1 MRAAD
6 AYAAGYTGLGVTV
19 GVVDSGIYIAH
30 PEFADGRVKP
40 LTITGTFGSDGY
52 YFMNGSGAPD
62 DRSPQLS
69 FFDKGEPYT
78 VPGTYDPAVN
88 DPHGT
93 HVTGSIAAS
102 RNGVGM
108 HGVAFDASVYV
119 ANTHTTDEGNYG
131 ANADYAYFKNAYGSL
146 AAAGARA
153 INSSWGSPPPT
164 DNYNTIP
171 GLRQAYT
178 KFDGQL
184 GYVDALSD
192 VAKQYGI
199 IQVFAA
205 GNTGWDNPNVRS
217 SLPYF
222 RPEIEKNWLAVGAA
236 DRGINKSTDP
246 DDVILA
252 GFSNRAGVAK
262 YWYVVAPG
270 EDINSTVPTYTRS
283 AVWNANEWGID
294 PNHQTGYTTVG
305 GTSMAAPH
313 ATGALAVIMQ
323 RYPYMTNTQARDVLL
338 TTAYHR
344 DAVDGVPDANPNAPN
359 AVWGWGL
366 IDLDKAMRG
375 PGQFLGSVAANLPA
389 GVKDTWSNDIS
400 EDALIQRKQE
410 NDAEAATWAT
420 RKATLDSRLQTPV
433 LTAGL
438 PASRTALDG
447 VVSALRNGSES
458 GITNAIKAA
467 NDDPV
472 ANQVLATFIR
482 SNGYD
487 SVWPLTDPA
496 YASART
502 DVGNLLNSYISGL
515 TSADYDST
523 IAQIVRDWQNESRFE
538 PLRIAAFADIPTQ
551 GSLIKLGDGT
561 LTLSG
566 TNTFSGGVT
575 FAGGTLS
582 VARDANLGAAGGP
595 LAFDGGTLQITGT
608 AFTATT
614 RPITWGQNGGG
625 LDIADPANTFT
636 LAQALSGPGGLT
648 KLGAGTLAL
657 AGTNTYTGATTLAEG
672 TLLAQGGQAIG
683 DLSAVTIAAGA
694 TLALADGETIGS
706 LAGQGR
712 VALVSARLTAGGDN
726 TSTTF
731 AGTLDGTGGLTK
743 AGAGTLTLTGASTYT
758 GGTTIAAGTLS
769 AANAAALGTSVA
781 TVTAGGTLD
790 VNSVTLANALTLAGT
805 GAGGVGALT
814 GTGTAG
820 VSGAITLA
828 GNAALGGSGTLTL
841 SGTIGD
847 GGNGYGLSK
856 VGTGTAILTGANTY
870 TGTTTIS
877 GGTLALAGAGSLSAA
892 SGVALATGARFDI
905 AGLAGA
911 GTTIAGLVDTA
922 AGQAGTVTL
931 GSKTLTLAD
940 ASGSFGGSIAGTG
953 GLTLTA
959 GTQTLTGTS
968 TYSGRTTIA
977 GGTLALA
984 GAGSLGAASGV
995 ALATGARFDIAG
1007 LAGAGTTIASLS
1019 DTAAGQAGTVALGA
1033 KTLTIASAS
1042 GSFGGGISGT
1052 GSLSLTGGTQALTGA
1067 STYSGGTTIAAGA
1080 LSVANAAALGTGAA
1094 TVAAAATLD
1103 VNSVT
1108 IANTLTLAGTGAGG
1122 VGALTGTGT
1131 AGVSGAITLAGNAA
1145 LGGSGTLTLS
1155 GPIGDGGN
1163 GYGLSKIGTGTA
1175 ILTGASSYTGATTIW
1190 GGTLALAGAGSLGA
1204 SGVALAAGARF
1215 DIAGLA
1221 GAGTTIAGLADA
1233 AGEAGTVTLGSKT
1246 LTLADAS
1253 GSFSGSIAGTGGL
1266 SLTGGRQILT
1276 GTSTY
1281 TGATTV
1287 ADATLEIDGVLSASE
1302 VTVRRGGTLSGT
1314 GKIGDPLIE
1323 AGGRLA
1329 PGSAAAIGTL
1339 AIHGPLTFA
1348 PGAFYTVRITPTAN
1362 DRTDVTGPVTIQ
1374 GGTVQVLAG
1383 SGTYTP
1389 ALRYTLLTATG
1400 GITGTFTSLQ
1410 TTSNLAFLT
1419 PSLSYETHGIALGF
1433 AQTAPLTSVATSPNQ
1448 ARIAGALNGTGPTVT
1463 STPTT
1468 AGGAP
1473 AVTTSVSAT
1482 GTVTTAVSTGT
1493 GTTTVVSSPAAQV
1506 TTALLNQTASGAVR
1520 ALNSLSGEI
1529 QGSAASVRAQ
1539 TAVAAQ
1545 GSLLEHLR
1553 FGAGPAGGLGLTGA
1567 AGQRFAPGTTLTAGY
1582 AALTPDEPATGL
1594 VPVRPLAPRYAVWG
1608 QAFGVFG
1615 SSDATRN
1622 TARLT
1627 RETGGFVLGAETGP
1641 GVLGDGL
1648 GAVLDGWRFGVAGGT
1663 SVTQFDATTRQ
1674 SSGRIEGSFGGA
1686 YINGTLGPVQVR
1698 LGALY
1703 GRDALDTRRTV
1714 LFPGFSQAVSGRAG
1728 GSTLQGFGEI
1738 GYRIGGAER
1747 YVEPFVGGAVLRMRR
1762 DGFTETGGSAALAAF
1777 GRTDLIETATAGVQ
1791 AQAVVA
1797 DLFGGAGPLL
1807 AQGLIGYRRA
1817 FGDVAP
1823 AALVTFR
1830 GSTAFRTAGAPLAP
1844 DAAVASAGLDWAVA
1858 RGTVVGLSY
1867 DGQLGVRTREHA
1879 IKASLSYRW

>member
-1 MRAAD
+1 MSLAALGWSGSNLAWAQTSLSADPNAWRTPEYRADWGLEAMRAAD

-19 GVVDSGIYIAH
+19 GVVDSGLYSAH
-30 PEFADGRVKP
+30 PEFADGRVTP

-52 YFMNGSGAPD
+52 YFMDGSGAPAD
-62 DRSPQLS
+62 LSPQPS
-69 FFDKGEPYT
+69 FFSRGEAYT
-78 VPGTYDPAVN
+78 IPGTYDPAVN

-93 HVTGSIAAS
+93 HVSGSIAAA
-102 RNGVGM
+102 RNGNGM
-108 HGVAFDASVYV
+108 HGVAFDATVYV
-119 ANTHTTDEGNYG
+119 ANTHATDESIYG

-153 INSSWGSPPPT
+153 LNSSWGSPPPT
-164 DNYNTIP
+164 DNYNTLP

-178 KFDGQL
+178 EFDGRL
-184 GYVDALSD
+184 SYVDAVSD

-222 RPEIEKNWLAVGAA
+222 RPDIEKNWLAVGAA
-236 DRGINKSTDP
+236 GRGANGSTAPEDL
-246 DDVILA
+246 VLA
-252 GFSNRAGVAK
+252 SYSNRAGAAK

-270 EDINSTVPTYTRS
+270 DAINSTAPTYTRS
-283 AVWNANEWGID
+283 AVWDPNVWNID
-294 PNHQTGYTTVG
+294 PNHQTGYTTVD

-359 AVWGWGL
+359 AVWGWGV

-375 PGQFLGSVAANLPA
+375 PGQLLGPVAANLPA
-389 GVKDTWSNDIS
+389 GIKDTWSNAIS
-400 EDALIQRKQE
+400 EDALIQRRQE
-410 NDAEAATWAT
+410 NDAETAAWAT
-420 RKATLDSRLQTPV
+420 RKAALDLRLQVPA

-447 VVSALRNGSES
+447 VVSALRTGSES
-458 GITNAIKAA
+458 AILSAITIAA
-467 NDDPV
+467 ADAV
-472 ANQVLATFIR
+472 ANQILATFVQ
-482 SNGYD
+482 SQGYD
-487 SVWPLTDPA
+487 GFQPFKDPA
-496 YASART
+496 YASARA
-502 DVGNLLNSYISGL
+502 DVGNLLNTYLSGL
-515 TSADYDST
+515 TSADYDRT
-523 IAQIVRDWQNESRFE
+523 IAFIVRDWQAETQIE
-538 PLRIAAFADIPTQ
+538 TTRIASFAGLPTQ

-566 TNTFSGGVT
+566 TNTFSGGVVL
-575 FAGGTLS
+575 AGGTLS
-582 VARDANLGAAGGP
+582 VARDANLGAPSGP
-595 LAFDGGTLQITGT
+595 LAFDGGTLQIAGT

-614 RPITWGQNGGG
+614 RPITWGRTGGG

-636 LAQALSGPGGLT
+636 LAQSLSGPGGLI
-648 KLGAGTLAL
+648 KLGPGTLTL
-657 AGTNTYTGATTLAEG
+657 AGANTYAGATTLAEG
-672 TLLAQGGQAIG
+672 TLLARGGQAIG
-683 DLSAVTIAAGA
+683 DRSAVTIAAGA
-694 TLALADGETIGS
+694 TLALADSETVGS
-706 LAGQGR
+706 LAGGGR
-712 VALVSARLTAGGDN
+712 VALGAARLTAGGDG
-726 TSTTF
+726 TTTTF

-743 AGAGTLTLTGASTYT
+743 AGPGTLTLTGASTYT
-758 GGTTIAAGTLS
+758 SRTVIAAGTLALAGTGSISPSRGVALATGASFDISGLTSAGTTIAGLADTAVGQAGTVTLGARTLTLANPSDSFGGSITGSGGLTLMAGTQTLTGSSTYTGRTTITGGTLSLAGAGSIAASSGVALSTGASFDISGLSGTDTTISSLSDTVDGQAGSVALGAKTLTISNASGRFGGVIGGAGGLSLTGGTQALTGANTYAGGTTIAAGALR
-769 AANAAALGTSVA
+769 AANTASLGTGAA

-790 VNSVTLANALTLAGT
+790 VSGVTLANGLTLAGS
-805 GAGGVGALT
+805 GPGGVGALT

-820 VSGAITLA
+820 I
-828 GNAALGGSGTLTL
+828 
-841 SGTIGD
+841 
-847 GGNGYGLSK
+847 
-856 VGTGTAILTGANTY
+856 
-870 TGTTTIS
+870 
-877 GGTLALAGAGSLSAA
+877 
-892 SGVALATGARFDI
+892 
-905 AGLAGA
+905 
-911 GTTIAGLVDTA
+911 
-922 AGQAGTVTL
+922 
-931 GSKTLTLAD
+931 
-940 ASGSFGGSIAGTG
+940 
-953 GLTLTA
+953 
-959 GTQTLTGTS
+959 
-968 TYSGRTTIA
+968 
-977 GGTLALA
+977 
-984 GAGSLGAASGV
+984 
-995 ALATGARFDIAG
+995 
-1007 LAGAGTTIASLS
+1007 
-1019 DTAAGQAGTVALGA
+1019 
-1033 KTLTIASAS
+1033 
-1042 GSFGGGISGT
+1042 
-1052 GSLSLTGGTQALTGA
+1052 
-1067 STYSGGTTIAAGA
+1067 
-1080 LSVANAAALGTGAA
+1080 
-1094 TVAAAATLD
+1094 
-1103 VNSVT
+1103 
-1108 IANTLTLAGTGAGG
+1108 
-1122 VGALTGTGT
+1122 
-1131 AGVSGAITLAGNAA
+1131 SGAITLAGNAA

-1155 GPIGDGGN
+1155 GPIGGGGN
-1163 GYGLSKIGTGTA
+1163 GDSLSKVGTGTA

-1190 GGTLALAGAGSLGA
+1190 SGTLALAGAGSIA
-1204 SGVALAAGARF
+1204 ASSGVALATGASL
-1215 DIAGLA
+1215 DIAGLTGT
-1221 GAGTTIAGLADA
+1221 GATIAGLADA
-1233 AGEAGTVTLGSKT
+1233 TGQAGTVTLGTRT

-1253 GSFSGSIAGTGGL
+1253 GSFGGTITGTGGL

-1281 TGATTV
+1281 TGATSV
-1287 ADATLEIDGVLSASE
+1287 ADATLEIDGVLTASE
-1302 VTVRRGGTLSGT
+1302 VTIRRGGTLSGT

-1348 PGAFYTVRITPTAN
+1348 PGAFYTVRITPRSN

-1389 ALRYTLLTATG
+1389 ALRYTILTATG

-1419 PSLSYETHGIALGF
+1419 PSLSYEAHGIALGF
-1433 AQTAPLTSVATSPNQ
+1433 AQTAPLTSAATTTNQ
-1448 ARIAGALNGTGPTVT
+1448 ARIASALNGTGPTVT

-1468 AGGAP
+1468 VGGAPP

-1506 TTALLNQTASGAVR
+1506 TTALLNQSAPGAVQ

-1529 QGSAASVRAQ
+1529 QGSAVSVRAQ
-1539 TAVAAQ
+1539 TAFVAQ
-1545 GSLLEHLR
+1545 GTLLEHLR
-1553 FGAGPAGGLGLTGA
+1553 FGAGPAGGHGLTGA
-1567 AGQRFAPGTTLTAGY
+1567 AGQRCTPGTILLAGY
-1582 AALTPDEPATGL
+1582 TAFTPDGPATCL
-1594 VPVRPLAPRYAVWG
+1594 VPERPLAPRYGVWG

-1627 RETGGFVLGAETGP
+1627 RETGGFMLGAETGP

-1648 GAVLDGWRFGVAGGT
+1648 GSGLDGWRVGVAGG
-1663 SVTQFDATTRQ
+1663 SGVTQFDAATRQ
-1674 SSGRIEGSFGGA
+1674 SSGRIEGSFGAA
-1686 YINGTLGPVQVR
+1686 YVNGTLGPVQVR
-1698 LGALY
+1698 LSAMY

-1714 LFPGFSQAVSGRAG
+1714 LFPGFAQAVSGRAG
-1728 GSTLQGFGEI
+1728 GSTLQGFGEV
-1738 GYRIGGAER
+1738 GYRMGWVES
-1747 YVEPFVGGAVLRMRR
+1747 YVEPFVGVAALRLRR
-1762 DGFTETGGSAALAAF
+1762 DRYTETGGSSALAAF
-1777 GRTDLIETATAGVQ
+1777 GGTDLIETATAGIQ

-1823 AALVTFR
+1823 AALLAFR

-1858 RGTVVGLSY
+1858 PRTVMGLSY
-1867 DGQLGVRTREHA
+1867 DGQIGARTRDHA
-1879 IKASLSYRW
+1879 VKASLSYRW